1 MEIIGLIAEY
11 NPFHNG
17 HLYQIEKIKELY
29 PNSIIVL
36 VLNGYFLERGEMSV
50 LSKEDKTKLAL
61 AYGINV
67 VIELPVVFGC
77 QAADIFAD
85 TSIKLLNELKI
96 NKLIFGS
103 ESDNINI
110 LESIA
115 KKQIECDLN
124 VKRYLSEGLN
134 YPTALKKALDIKFD
148 YNNPND
154 LLGISYIKSIL
165 KNDFNIAYETI
176 KRTTDYHDKESND
189 KIISASNVRNKLKN
203 NENISKFVPFDI
215 TKYNFNLNDN
225 LFKYLK
231 YEILTNNNLD
241 SILSVDEGLDYKL
254 RKEIHKVNSLDEL
267 VKKVKSKRYTYNR
280 INRMFTHILL
290 NVLKEDAKLP
300 LDYVKVLGFDKKGK
314 QYLNSIKKEISL
326 PIYSNKIESKVKDY
340 ELRASLIYDLLNNTN
355 TYEFEIKNQPIQ
367 KDC

>member
-17 HLYQIEKIKELY
+17 HLYQIEKIKKLY
-29 PNSIIVL
+29 PDSIIVL

-61 AYGINV
+61 EYGINI
-67 VIELPVVFGC
+67 VIELPVIFGC
-77 QAADIFAD
+77 QAADVFAEK
-85 TSIKLLNELKI
+85 SIKLLNELKI
-96 NKLIFGS
+96 TKLIFGS
-103 ESDNINI
+103 ESNSINI
-110 LESIA
+110 LEEIA
-115 KKQIECDLN
+115 RKQLESDLD
-124 VKRYLSEGLN
+124 VKRYLNQGFN
-134 YPTALKKALDIKFD
+134 YPTALKKALNIEFD

-154 LLGISYIKSIL
+154 LLGICYIKSII
-165 KNDFNIAYETI
+165 KNKYQIKYENI
-176 KRTTDYHDKESND
+176 KRTSDYHDKESNE
-189 KIISASNVRNKLKN
+189 KIISASNIRNKLKN
-203 NENISKFVPFDI
+203 NEDISKFVPYDI

-225 LFKYLK
+225 MFKYLK

-241 SILSVDEGLDYKL
+241 KILSVDEGLDYKL
-254 RKEIHKVNSLDEL
+254 RKEIHKVNSLEDL
-267 VKKVKSKRYTYNR
+267 IKKAKSKRYTYNR

-290 NVLKEDAKLP
+290 NILKEDAKLS
-300 LDYVKVLGFDKKGK
+300 LNYVKVLGFDKKGK

-355 TYEFEIKNQPIQ
+355 TYEFEIKNKPLI
-367 KDC
+367 K